1 MKGWD
6 AVIQY
11 RSKKGILVLLDLI
24 GITLSFFL
32 AVWIRYIFL
41 IDKLGSSFSTRL
53 YRNFFLGVLVLYLIL
68 AIFRVYIPLEKLSY
82 REIIITT
89 IKQQIL
95 FIAGVVI
102 IFYIFPQA
110 FSISRIVVGLFFT
123 FNVLFCSLFRILY
136 RYYCVKIIRK
146 AAEPKKEKVS
156 HTGPTHVY
164 IIGAK
169 SIGLYGG
176 YETFVMNLLQQHG
189 ENTDFVYHI
198 ATKANGQGHMELDK
212 MPGAVQVND
221 EEFTYYNAHCFMIH
235 VPEWVGSA
243 QAIFY
248 DLRAMKW
255 ACRNIEKNH
264 FDHAVVYILA
274 SRIGPFERRY
284 ANRVRKAGGRVFQN
298 PDGHENWRRKWS
310 APIRSYWKL
319 SEKYSVK
326 YADMVVC
333 DSRKIEE
340 YIKEEYYAFSPNTV
354 FIPYGS
360 DVTPAVLAD
369 NGKKYTDWLTSHN
382 LVDRK
387 YVISVGRFVQE
398 NNYDIM
404 IRELMRSKIAMDYAI
419 ITTENEK
426 YATEIQQK
434 FNYRSDSRI
443 KFVGTVYDAELL
455 AKIRENAVAYIHGH
469 EVGGTNP
476 SLLESMGK
484 TKINLLL
491 DVGFN
496 REVAE
501 DAALYWTKEEG
512 SLAQLLDGL
521 GDVDADEM
529 GRRAK
534 QRMNEYYSWKF
545 VADAYEEMFSQS

>member
-1 MKGWD
+1 M
-6 AVIQY
+6 IQY
-11 RSKKGILVLLDLI
+11 RTKKGILIILDLV
-24 GITLSFFL
+24 GITMSFFM
-32 AVWIRYIFL
+32 AVAIRYIIL
-41 IDKLGSSFSTRL
+41 IEQLGSSFSTHL
-53 YRNFFLGVLVLYLIL
+53 YRNFYLGVIILYLIL
-68 AIFRVYIPLEKLSY
+68 AIFRQYIPLEKLTH
-82 REIIITT
+82 REILINT
-89 IKQQIL
+89 IKQQLL
-95 FIAGVVI
+95 FIASVVI
-102 IFYIFPQA
+102 MFYIFPQA
-110 FSISRIVVGLFFT
+110 FSISRMVVGIFLI
-123 FNVLFCSLFRILY
+123 FNVLFCTLLRILY
-136 RYYCVKIIRK
+136 RCYCTKLVR
-146 AAEPKKEKVS
+146 EVEKPTNKWIS
-156 HTGPTHVY
+156 HTELVHVY

-189 ENTDFVYHI
+189 ENPNLVYHI

-212 MPGAVQVND
+212 MPGAVLVND

-235 VPEWVGSA
+235 VPEWAGPA

-284 ANRVRKAGGRVFQN
+284 ANRIREAGGRVFQN

-310 APIRSYWKL
+310 ALIRAYWKI

-340 YIKEEYYAFSPNTV
+340 YIKEEYYAFAPATV

-360 DVTPAVLAD
+360 DVTPATLND
-369 NGKKYTDWLTSHN
+369 DDKKYTDWLVSHN

-404 IRELMRSKIAMDYAI
+404 IREFMRSKINMDYAI
-419 ITTENEK
+419 ITTDNEK
-426 YATEIQQK
+426 YATEIQEK
-434 FNYRSDSRI
+434 YNYKADSRI
-443 KFVGTVYDAELL
+443 KFVGTVYDPELL
-455 AKIRENAVAYIHGH
+455 AKIRERAVAYIHGH

-484 TKINLLL
+484 TKVNLLY
-491 DVGFN
+491 DVDFN

-501 DAALYWTKEEG
+501 DAAMYWTKEEG
-512 SLAQLLDGL
+512 SLKGILDRIES
-521 GDVDADEM
+521 VDAEKL
-529 GRRAK
+529 GKKAK
-534 QRMNEYYSWKF
+534 ERMKEGYSWTA
-545 VADAYEEMFSQS
+545 VADAYEEVFSCEC

>member
-1 MKGWD
+1 M
-6 AVIQY
+6 IQY
-11 RSKKGILVLLDLI
+11 RSKKGIMVLLDLI

-32 AVWIRYIFL
+32 AVGIRYILL
-41 IDKLGSSFSTRL
+41 IDKLGSGFSTRL
-53 YRNFFLGVLVLYLIL
+53 YRNFFFGVLALCLIL
-68 AIFRVYIPLEKLSY
+68 AIFSEYIPLEKLSH
-82 REIIITT
+82 REIVVTT

-102 IFYIFPQA
+102 LFYIFPQA
-110 FSISRIVVGLFFT
+110 FTISRMVVGFLFS
-123 FNVLFCSLFRILY
+123 FNVLFCSLLRILY
-136 RYYCVKIIRK
+136 RGYCVKRIRE
-146 AAEPKKEKVS
+146 AEEPKEKKIC
-156 HTGPTHVY
+156 HTGSIHVY

-189 ENTDFVYHI
+189 ENSNLVYHI

-212 MPGAVQVND
+212 MPGAVLVND
-221 EEFTYYNAHCFMIH
+221 EEFTYYNAHCFMIN
-235 VPEWVGSA
+235 VPEWTGPA

-274 SRIGPFERRY
+274 SRIGPFERQY
-284 ANRVRKAGGRVFQN
+284 ANRIRKSGGRVFQN

-310 APIRSYWKL
+310 APIRAYWKL

-326 YADMVVC
+326 YADVVVC
-333 DSRKIEE
+333 DSRNIEE
-340 YIKEEYYAFSPNTV
+340 YIKEEYYAFSPATV

-360 DVTPAVLAD
+360 DVTPATLAD
-369 NGKKYTDWLTSHN
+369 EDKKYADWLISHN
-382 LVDRK
+382 LVNRE
-387 YVISVGRFVQE
+387 YIISVGRFVQE

-404 IRELMRSKIAMDYAI
+404 IREFMRSKINMDYAI

-426 YATEIQQK
+426 YDVEIQQK
-434 FNYRSDSRI
+434 CNYRSDPRI

-476 SLLESMGK
+476 SLLESLGK
-484 TKINLLL
+484 TKINLLY

-496 REVAE
+496 REVAG
-501 DAALYWTKEEG
+501 DAALYWTKEED
-512 SLAQLLDGL
+512 SLAVLLDKIES
-521 GDVDADEM
+521 VDAEEM
-529 GRRAK
+529 GRKAK
-534 QRMNEYYSWKF
+534 ERMRDYYSWKS
-545 VADAYEEMFSQS
+545 VADAYEKVFSYE

>member
-1 MKGWD
+1 MM
-6 AVIQY
+6 QY
-11 RSKKGILVLLDLI
+11 KSKKGVMILLDIL
-24 GITLSFFL
+24 GIIASFFI
-32 AVWIRYIFL
+32 AVGIRYIL
-41 IDKLGSSFSTRL
+41 LVNKLGSNLDGRL
-53 YRNFFLGVLVLYLIL
+53 YLIFLSGAFVLYLLISL
-68 AIFRVYIPLEKLSY
+68 FRPFTPIEKLSH
-82 REIIITT
+82 REIIVKT
-89 IKQQIL
+89 IEQQIL
-95 FIAGVVI
+95 FVACYI
-102 IFYIFPQA
+102 IFFYLFPQA
-110 FSISRIVVGLFFT
+110 FEISRMVVGLFFI
-123 FNVLFCSLFRILY
+123 FNNFLCSLFRLLY
-136 RYYCVKIIRK
+136 RKWCVSRVRVIEEAKTEYRR
-146 AAEPKKEKVS
+146 
-156 HTGPTHVY
+156 HDTPTHVY

-189 ENTDFVYHI
+189 DNPNLKYHI
-198 ATKANGQGHMELDK
+198 ATKANGQGHMELEK
-212 MPGAVQVND
+212 MPGAVLVND

-235 VPEWVGSA
+235 VPEWAGSA

-255 ACRNIEKNH
+255 ACKNIEKNH

-284 ANRVRKAGGRVFQN
+284 ANRIRKAGGRVFQN

-310 APIRSYWKL
+310 APIRAYWKI

-326 YADMVVC
+326 HADVVVC
-333 DSRKIEE
+333 DSKEIEK
-340 YIKEEYYAFSPNTV
+340 YIKEEYYAFNPSTV

-360 DVTPAVLAD
+360 DVEPAVLKDD
-369 NGKKYTDWLTSHN
+369 NKKYTDWLTSHN
-382 LVDRK
+382 LTDK
-387 YVISVGRFVQE
+387 KFVISVGRFVQE

-404 IRELMRSKIAMDYAI
+404 IREFMKSKLDMDFAI
-419 ITTENEK
+419 ITTENKK

-434 FNYRSDSRI
+434 YNYRSDPRI

-484 TKINLLL
+484 TNVNLLY

-501 DAALYWTKEEG
+501 NAALYWTKEEG
-512 SLAQLLDGL
+512 SLAALLDNIEN
-521 GDVDADEM
+521 VDAEDM
-529 GRRAK
+529 GNRAK
-534 QRMNEYYSWKF
+534 LRMKEAYSWKS
-545 VADAYEEMFSQS
+545 VADAYEEVFSCE

>member
-1 MKGWD
+1 MTK
-6 AVIQY
+6 Y
-11 RSKKGILVLLDLI
+11 KSKKGILFLADLLGITISFLLSVGVRYILLVGRMGSNLDL
-24 GITLSFFL
+24 
-32 AVWIRYIFL
+32 
-41 IDKLGSSFSTRL
+41 RL
-53 YRNFFLGVLVLYLIL
+53 YLTFFAGAAVLYLML
-68 AIFRVYIPLEKLSY
+68 FLFRPYVPLEKLSI
-82 REIIITT
+82 REIIWKT
-89 IKQQIL
+89 IEQQIL
-95 FIAGVVI
+95 FIACYI
-102 IFYIFPQA
+102 ILFYLFPQT
-110 FSISRIVVGLFFT
+110 FVISRMVVGLFLV
-123 FNVLFCSLFRILY
+123 FNVFFCSLFRLLY
-136 RYYCVKIIRK
+136 RSFCARRIR
-146 AAEPKKEKVS
+146 ETEDPQREKKKYD
-156 HTGPTHVY
+156 GPQHIY

-189 ENTDFVYHI
+189 ENPNLKYHI

-212 MPGAVQVND
+212 MPGAVLVND

-235 VPEWVGSA
+235 VPEWAGSA

-255 ACRNIEKNH
+255 ACKNIEKNH

-284 ANRVRKAGGRVFQN
+284 ANRIRKAGGRVFQN

-310 APIRSYWKL
+310 APIRVYWKI

-326 YADMVVC
+326 YADVVVC
-333 DSRKIEE
+333 DSREIEK
-340 YIKEEYYAFSPNTV
+340 YIKEEYYGYNPETV

-360 DVTPAVLAD
+360 DVKPAVLKD
-369 NGKKYTDWLTSHN
+369 DDRKFTDWLTSHN
-382 LVDRK
+382 LADGK

-398 NNYDIM
+398 NNFDIM
-404 IRELMRSKIAMDYAI
+404 IREFMKSKLDMDFAV
-419 ITTENEK
+419 ITTENGK
-426 YATEIQQK
+426 YAAEIQQK
-434 FNYRSDSRI
+434 FNYRSDPRI

-484 TKINLLL
+484 TKVNLLY
-491 DVGFN
+491 DVCFN

-501 DAALYWTKEEG
+501 DTALYWTKEEG
-512 SLAQLLDGL
+512 SLTALLDDLDNIDAEAL
-521 GDVDADEM
+521 GH
-529 GRRAK
+529 RAK
-534 QRMNEYYSWKF
+534 ARMAEAYSWK
-545 VADAYEEMFSQS
+545 AAANAYEEAFSCE